1 MSVQQNKVLARRVF
15 DEIWSEGQLDVADE
29 LLSPDFVG
37 RPGGLGEPF
46 HGPAGAKEFIGRLRE
61 GFPDITF
68 TIEDMIGEGDLV
80 AARWVAVGTHDG
92 EFMGLDATERQ
103 ATFGGMTF
111 LRFEQDRIAEGWTQ
125 LDALTLM
132 RAIQALPEAV
142 RA

>member
-15 DEIWSEGQLDVADE
+15 EEVWSQGQLDVADE
-29 LLSPDFVG
+29 VLSPDFVG

-46 HGPAGAKEFIGRLRE
+46 KGPAGAKEFIGRLRE
-61 GFPDITF
+61 GFPDISF
-68 TIEDMIGEGDLV
+68 TVEDMIGEGDLV

-92 EFMGLDATERQ
+92 EFMGLEPTERQ
-103 ATFGGMTF
+103 ASFGGMTF
-111 LRFEQDRIAEGWTQ
+111 LRFEQDRIVEGWTQ

-132 RAIQALPEAV
+132 RGIRALPEPA

>member
-1 MSVQQNKVLARRVF
+1 MSVQQKKVLARRVF